1 MVPTL
6 YYIKASENMIR
17 DLLGSLFNVYVP
29 YTLTAQLLHPW
40 GQRLC
45 LSFGV
50 LSCSPGCPGYQ
61 AMVYSHERMS
71 QYEKERKKMKEMAVP
86 NFTT

>member
-1 MVPTL
+1 
-6 YYIKASENMIR
+6 MIR
-17 DLLGSLFNVYVP
+17 DLWGSLFNVYVP